1 MGDLLNRDQL
11 TESFRA
17 VQSFLQA
24 AQLNTM
30 KHYLDLLLNVNAKR
44 QNFKGSFEIECKD
57 RLDNES
63 FVIYSDVFKAN
74 GYYRPVW
81 SAYVYMTFDDSKG
94 ELEFELE
101 GIKYTLKH

>member
-1 MGDLLNRDQL
+1 MGDLLDREKL

-30 KHYLDLLLNVNAKR
+30 KHHLDLLLNVNAKR

-81 SAYVYMTFDDSKG
+81 SAYVYMTFDDSNG

-101 GIKYTLKH
+101 GVKYTLKH

>member
-17 VQSFLQA
+17 VQSFLQDA
-24 AQLNTM
+24 KLSPID
-30 KHYLDLLLNVNAKR
+30 HHFDLKLKVNARR
-44 QNFKGSFEIECKD
+44 QNFNGLFEIECKEF
-57 RLDNES
+57 LANES

-74 GYYRPVW
+74 GFFRPVW
-81 SAYVYMTFDDSKG
+81 SAYIYMTFNDKTG

-101 GIKYTLKH
+101 GIKYILKH

>member
-1 MGDLLNRDQL
+1 MVNILDRVQL

-24 AQLNTM
+24 AQLSTT
-30 KHYLDLLLNVNAKR
+30 KHHLDLILNVDAKR
-44 QNFKGSFEIECKD
+44 QNFKDSFEIECRD
-57 RLDNES
+57 MVNNES
-63 FVIYSDVFKAN
+63 FIIRSDVFKAN

-94 ELEFELE
+94 ELKFELE
-101 GIKYTLKH
+101 GIKYTLNH

>member
-17 VQSFLQA
+17 VQSFLQFSK
-24 AQLNTM
+24 LNPT
-30 KHYLDLLLNVNAKR
+30 KHHFDLDLEVNALR
-44 QNFKGSFEIECKD
+44 QNFNGSFEIECKD
-57 RLDNES
+57 LINNES
-63 FVIYSDVFKAN
+63 YVIYSDVFKAN

-81 SAYVYMTFDDSKG
+81 SAYVHMTFDESKG

>member
-1 MGDLLNRDQL
+1 MGDLLDREKL

-30 KHYLDLLLNVNAKR
+30 KHHLDLLLYVNAKR
-44 QNFKGSFEIECKD
+44 QNFKGSFEIECRD
-57 RLDNES
+57 MVNNES
-63 FVIYSDVFKAN
+63 FIIRSDVFKAN

-94 ELEFELE
+94 ELKFELE
-101 GIKYTLKH
+101 GIKYTLNH

>member
-1 MGDLLNRDQL
+1 MGDLLDREKL
-11 TESFRA
+11 TESFRS

-24 AQLNTM
+24 AQLSTT
-30 KHYLDLLLNVNAKR
+30 KHHLDLILNVDARR
-44 QNFKGSFEIECKD
+44 QNFKGSFEIECRD
-57 RLDNES
+57 MVNNES
-63 FVIYSDVFKAN
+63 FIIRSDVFKAN

-81 SAYVYMTFDDSKG
+81 SAYIYMTFDDSNG